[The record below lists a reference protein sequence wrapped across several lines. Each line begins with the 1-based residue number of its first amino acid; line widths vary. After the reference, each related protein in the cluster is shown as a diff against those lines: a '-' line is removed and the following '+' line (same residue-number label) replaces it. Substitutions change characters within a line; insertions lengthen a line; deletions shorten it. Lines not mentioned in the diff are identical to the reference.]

1 MKKVLISGTA
11 TIVICIALLF
21 VTALIPQNAL
31 QKNMEKSSDYY
42 NNHQM
47 FDHVT
52 DYMFLSRQDNYADC
66 ILTNIIYHI
75 DQNNLAESILSA
87 SYYNPEDEGVQTS
100 FAYAVGSKV
109 EPNVDYS
116 RYWHGSMVLLRP
128 LFIIFDI
135 AGVRMVLGILI
146 LIMTVWF
153 EVLLFKNHYSV
164 FGVCYAIGLMLVSVW
179 MCAFCVEYAMPF
191 VVMSVELPVLLVLL
205 TRAYEKKDAQNL
217 TQKRNDK
224 NSEKHEADNCKLNNR
239 KLINRKLINRK
250 PINRKPINRK
260 PEVLLWAVLACAG
273 IVTAFVDFL
282 TTETVTFTMAYVLY
296 LIVKNRHDQMKPIK
310 EELICLIKSGI
321 VWLGSYGLMIALKW
335 ALALV
340 VLGKDAFFNALRQ
353 AALRISGDATLGN
366 VTGAEVVSDYERISG
381 ALCRNIGCIYPF
393 KSTMSY
399 GTAMIFIL
407 LVGLVVFSIWYLFR
421 GKTKSCINKVLAIVS
436 LLPVMRFLVLNN
448 HSYIHFFFTYRAL
461 LVSVVVI
468 MYILACYVNGFVRK
482 RR

>member
-164 FGVCYAIGLMLVSVW
+164 FGVCYGIGLMLVSVW

-191 VVMSVELPVLLVLL
+191 VVMSVELPVLFALL
-205 TRAYEKKDAQNL
+205 TRAYEKKDVQ
-217 TQKRNDK
+217 NDK
-224 NSEKHEADNCKLNNR
+224 VKRDEHKLGNQKADEHKSDNF
-239 KLINRKLINRK
+239 
-250 PINRKPINRK
+250 K
-260 PEVLLWAVLACAG
+260 PEVILWAVLACAG

-282 TTETVTFTMAYVLY
+282 TTETITFTMAYVLY
-296 LIVKNRHDQMKPIK
+296 LIVKNRHNQMRNVK
-310 EELICLIKSGI
+310 EELIYLVKSGI
-321 VWLGSYGLMIALKW
+321 VWLVSYGLMIALKW
-335 ALALV
+335 VLALI
-340 VLGKDAFFNALRQ
+340 VLGKDAFFNALSQ

-381 ALCRNIGCIYPF
+381 ALWRNIGCIYPF

-421 GKTKSCINKVLAIVS
+421 EKAKSCINKVLVMVS
-436 LLPVMRFLVLNN
+436 LIPVLRFLVLNN

-461 LVSVVVI
+461 LVSVVVMI
-468 MYILACYVNGFVRK
+468 YILACYVNGFVRK

>member
-21 VTALIPQNAL
+21 LTALIPKNAL
-31 QKNMEKSSDYY
+31 QKNMERSSDYY
-42 NNHQM
+42 NNHQT

-52 DYMFLSRQDNYADC
+52 DYMFLGRQDNYADC

-75 DQNNLAESILSA
+75 DQNDLVKSILSA

-100 FAYAVGSKV
+100 FAYAVGNKV

-135 AGVRMVLGILI
+135 EGVRMVLGILI

-191 VVMSVELPVLLVLL
+191 VVMSVELPVLFVLL
-205 TRAYEKKDAQNL
+205 TRAYEKEDVQ
-217 TQKRNDK
+217 NDK
-224 NSEKHEADNCKLNNR
+224 VKRDEHKLGNQKADEHKSDNY
-239 KLINRKLINRK
+239 
-250 PINRKPINRK
+250 K
-260 PEVLLWAVLACAG
+260 PEVILWAVLACAG

-282 TTETVTFTMAYVLY
+282 TTETITFTMAYVLY
-296 LIVKNRHDQMKPIK
+296 LIVKNRHNQMRTVK
-310 EELICLIKSGI
+310 EELIYLVKSGI
-321 VWLGSYGLMIALKW
+321 VWLVSYGLMIALKW
-335 ALALV
+335 VLALI
-340 VLGKDAFFNALRQ
+340 VLGKDAFFNALSQ

-381 ALCRNIGCIYPF
+381 ALWRNIGCIYPF

-421 GKTKSCINKVLAIVS
+421 EKAKSCINKVMVMVS
-436 LLPVMRFLVLNN
+436 LIPVLRFLVLNN

-468 MYILACYVNGFVRK
+468 IYILACYVNGFVRK

>member
-135 AGVRMVLGILI
+135 AEVRMVLGILI

-164 FGVCYAIGLMLVSVW
+164 FGVCYGIGLILVSVW

-191 VVMSVELPVLLVLL
+191 VVMSVELPVLFALL
-205 TRAYEKKDAQNL
+205 TRAYEKKDVQ
-217 TQKRNDK
+217 NDK
-224 NSEKHEADNCKLNNR
+224 VKRDEHKLGNQKADEHKLDNF
-239 KLINRKLINRK
+239 
-250 PINRKPINRK
+250 K
-260 PEVLLWAVLACAG
+260 PEVILWAVLACAG

-282 TTETVTFTMAYVLY
+282 TTETITFTMAYVLY
-296 LIVKNRHDQMKPIK
+296 LIVKNRHNQMGTVK
-310 EELICLIKSGI
+310 EELIFLVKSGI
-321 VWLGSYGLMIALKW
+321 VWLVSYGLMIALKW
-335 ALALV
+335 VLALI
-340 VLGKDAFFNALRQ
+340 VLGKDAFFNALSQ

-381 ALCRNIGCIYPF
+381 ALWRNIGCIYPF

-421 GKTKSCINKVLAIVS
+421 EKAKSCINKVMVMVS
-436 LLPVMRFLVLNN
+436 LIPVLRFLVLNN

-468 MYILACYVNGFVRK
+468 IYILACYVNGFVRK

>member
-75 DQNNLAESILSA
+75 DQNDLVKSILSA

-100 FAYAVGSKV
+100 FAYAVGNKV

-135 AGVRMVLGILI
+135 EGVRMVLGILI

-191 VVMSVELPVLLVLL
+191 VVMSVELPVLFVLL
-205 TRAYEKKDAQNL
+205 TRAYEKEDVQ
-217 TQKRNDK
+217 NDK
-224 NSEKHEADNCKLNNR
+224 VKRDEHKLGNQKADEHKSDNY
-239 KLINRKLINRK
+239 
-250 PINRKPINRK
+250 K
-260 PEVLLWAVLACAG
+260 PEVILWAVLACAG

-282 TTETVTFTMAYVLY
+282 TTETITFTMAYVLY
-296 LIVKNRHDQMKPIK
+296 LIVKNRHNQMRTVK
-310 EELICLIKSGI
+310 EELIYLVKSGI
-321 VWLGSYGLMIALKW
+321 VWLVSYGLMIALKW
-335 ALALV
+335 VLALI
-340 VLGKDAFFNALRQ
+340 VLGKDAFFNALSQ

-381 ALCRNIGCIYPF
+381 ALWRNIGCIYPF

-421 GKTKSCINKVLAIVS
+421 EKAKSCINKVMVMVS
-436 LLPVMRFLVLNN
+436 LIPVLRFLVLNN

-468 MYILACYVNGFVRK
+468 IYILACYVNGFVRK

>member
-1 MKKVLISGTA
+1 MKTVLISGTA

-164 FGVCYAIGLMLVSVW
+164 FGVCYGIGLILVSVW

-191 VVMSVELPVLLVLL
+191 VVMSVELPVLFALL
-205 TRAYEKKDAQNL
+205 TRAYEKKDVQ
-217 TQKRNDK
+217 NDK
-224 NSEKHEADNCKLNNR
+224 VKRDEHKLGNQKEDEHKLDNF
-239 KLINRKLINRK
+239 
-250 PINRKPINRK
+250 K
-260 PEVLLWAVLACAG
+260 PEVILWAVLACAG

-282 TTETVTFTMAYVLY
+282 TTETITFTMAYVLY
-296 LIVKNRHDQMKPIK
+296 LIVKNRHNQMRTVK
-310 EELICLIKSGI
+310 EELIYLVKSGI
-321 VWLGSYGLMIALKW
+321 VWLVSYGVMIALKW
-335 ALALV
+335 VLALI
-340 VLGKDAFFNALRQ
+340 VLGKDAFFNALSQ

-381 ALCRNIGCIYPF
+381 ALWRNIGCIYPF

-421 GKTKSCINKVLAIVS
+421 EKAKSCINKVLVMVS
-436 LLPVMRFLVLNN
+436 LIPVLRFLVLNN

>member
-109 EPNVDYS
+109 EPNVGYS

-146 LIMTVWF
+146 LIMTEYKSYIFIFIKIIVISF
-153 EVLLFKNHYSV
+153 E
-164 FGVCYAIGLMLVSVW
+164 
-179 MCAFCVEYAMPF
+179 
-191 VVMSVELPVLLVLL
+191 
-205 TRAYEKKDAQNL
+205 T
-217 TQKRNDK
+217 
-224 NSEKHEADNCKLNNR
+224 NS
-239 KLINRKLINRK
+239 
-250 PINRKPINRK
+250 
-260 PEVLLWAVLACAG
+260 
-273 IVTAFVDFL
+273 
-282 TTETVTFTMAYVLY
+282 TFTNSF
-296 LIVKNRHDQMKPIK
+296 I
-310 EELICLIKSGI
+310 
-321 VWLGSYGLMIALKW
+321 
-335 ALALV
+335 
-340 VLGKDAFFNALRQ
+340 
-353 AALRISGDATLGN
+353 ISIRD
-366 VTGAEVVSDYERISG
+366 
-381 ALCRNIGCIYPF
+381 
-393 KSTMSY
+393 K
-399 GTAMIFIL
+399 
-407 LVGLVVFSIWYLFR
+407 
-421 GKTKSCINKVLAIVS
+421 
-436 LLPVMRFLVLNN
+436 
-448 HSYIHFFFTYRAL
+448 
-461 LVSVVVI
+461 
-468 MYILACYVNGFVRK
+468 
-482 RR
+482 

>member
-21 VTALIPQNAL
+21 LTALIPQNAL

-42 NNHQM
+42 NNHQL

-75 DQNNLAESILSA
+75 DQDNLVESVLSA

-100 FAYAVGSKV
+100 FAYAVSNKV
-109 EPNVDYS
+109 EPDVDYS

-128 LFIIFDI
+128 LFVIFDI
-135 AGVRMVLGILI
+135 VGVRMVLGILI

-153 EVLLFKNHYSV
+153 EVLLFKNRYYV
-164 FGVCYAIGLMLVSVW
+164 FGVSYGIGLMLVSVW
-179 MCAFCVEYAMPF
+179 MCAFCIEYAMPF
-191 VVMSVELPVLLVLL
+191 VVMSVELPVLFVLL
-205 TRAYEKKDAQNL
+205 TRAYEKKN
-217 TQKRNDK
+217 TQNDK
-224 NSEKHEADNCKLNNR
+224 IKRDEQKL
-239 KLINRKLINRK
+239 
-250 PINRKPINRK
+250 
-260 PEVLLWAVLACAG
+260 EVILWAVLACAG
-273 IVTAFVDFL
+273 IVTAYVDFL
-282 TTETVTFTMAYVLY
+282 TTETITFTMAYVLFM
-296 LIVKNRHDQMKPIK
+296 IVKNRHNQIKPIK
-310 EELICLIKSGI
+310 EELIFLIKSGI
-321 VWLGSYGLMIALKW
+321 VWLASYGFMIALKW
-335 ALALV
+335 ILALI
-340 VLGKDAFFNALRQ
+340 VLGKDTFFNALSQ

-366 VTGAEVVSDYERISG
+366 VPGAEVVSNYERISG
-381 ALCRNIGCIYPF
+381 ALWRNLGCIYPF

-399 GTAMIFIL
+399 GTSMLFIF

-421 GKTKSCINKVLAIVS
+421 EKTKSCINKVLVIVS
-436 LLPVMRFLVLNN
+436 LIPVLRFLVLNN

-468 MYILACYVNGFVRK
+468 IYILACYVNGFVRK

>member
-1 MKKVLISGTA
+1 M
-11 TIVICIALLF
+11 ICIALLF
-21 VTALIPQNAL
+21 LTALIPQNAL
-31 QKNMEKSSDYY
+31 QKNMERSSDYY
-42 NNHQM
+42 NNHQL

-75 DQNNLAESILSA
+75 DKNNLVESVLSA
-87 SYYNPEDEGVQTS
+87 SYYNPEDENVQTS
-100 FAYAVGSKV
+100 FAYAVGNKV
-109 EPNVDYS
+109 EPDVDYS

-128 LFIIFDI
+128 LFVIFDI

-146 LIMTVWF
+146 LLMTVWF
-153 EVLLFKNHYSV
+153 EILLFKNRYSI
-164 FGVCYAIGLMLVSVW
+164 FGVCYGVGLMLVSVW

-191 VVMSVELPVLLVLL
+191 VVMSMELPVLFVLL
-205 TRAYEKKDAQNL
+205 TRAYEKKDAQNDKVKRDENKL
-217 TQKRNDK
+217 DNQK
-224 NSEKHEADNCKLNNR
+224 ADEHKLD
-239 KLINRKLINRK
+239 
-250 PINRKPINRK
+250 NRK
-260 PEVLLWAVLACAG
+260 PEVILWAVLACAG

-282 TTETVTFTMAYVLY
+282 TTETVTFTMAYILY
-296 LIVKNRHDQMKPIK
+296 LIVKNRHNQMKPIK

-321 VWLGSYGLMIALKW
+321 VWFASYGLMIALKW
-335 ALALV
+335 VLALA
-340 VLGKDAFFNALRQ
+340 VLGKDAFFNALSQ

-366 VTGAEVVSDYERISG
+366 VPGAEVVSNYERISG
-381 ALCRNIGCIYPF
+381 ALWRNMGCIYPF

-399 GTAMIFIL
+399 GTSMIFIL
-407 LVGLVVFSIWYLFR
+407 LVGLIVFSLWYLFR
-421 GKTKSCINKVLAIVS
+421 EKTKSCINKVLAIVS

-468 MYILACYVNGFVRK
+468 MYILTNCVSGFVRK

>member
-21 VTALIPQNAL
+21 LTALIPQNAL
-31 QKNMEKSSDYY
+31 QKNMERSSDYY
-42 NNHQM
+42 NNHQL

-75 DQNNLAESILSA
+75 DKNNLVESVLSA
-87 SYYNPEDEGVQTS
+87 SYYNPEDENVQTS
-100 FAYAVGSKV
+100 FAYAVGNKV
-109 EPNVDYS
+109 EPDVDYS

-128 LFIIFDI
+128 LFVIFDI

-146 LIMTVWF
+146 LLMTVWF
-153 EVLLFKNHYSV
+153 EILLFKNRYSI
-164 FGVCYAIGLMLVSVW
+164 FGVCYGVGLMLVSVW

-191 VVMSVELPVLLVLL
+191 VVMSMELPVLFVLL
-205 TRAYEKKDAQNL
+205 TRAYEKKDAQNDKGKWDEHKL
-217 TQKRNDK
+217 DNQKADK
-224 NSEKHEADNCKLNNR
+224 HKLDNH
-239 KLINRKLINRK
+239 
-250 PINRKPINRK
+250 K
-260 PEVLLWAVLACAG
+260 PEVILWAVLACAG

-282 TTETVTFTMAYVLY
+282 TTETITFTMAYILY
-296 LIVKNRHDQMKPIK
+296 LIVKNRHNQMEPIK

-321 VWLGSYGLMIALKW
+321 VWLGAYGLMIALKW

-340 VLGKDAFFNALRQ
+340 VLGKDAFFNALSQ

-366 VTGAEVVSDYERISG
+366 VVGAEVVSDYERISG
-381 ALCRNIGCIYPF
+381 ALWRNIGCIYPF

-399 GTAMIFIL
+399 GTSMIFIF
-407 LVGLVVFSIWYLFR
+407 LVGLIGFSIWYLFR
-421 GKTKSCINKVLAIVS
+421 EKTKSCINKVLAIVS

>member
-164 FGVCYAIGLMLVSVW
+164 FGVCYGIGLILVSVW

-191 VVMSVELPVLLVLL
+191 VVMSVELPVLFALL
-205 TRAYEKKDAQNL
+205 TRAYEKKDVQ
-217 TQKRNDK
+217 NDK
-224 NSEKHEADNCKLNNR
+224 VKRDEHKLGNQKEDEHKLDNF
-239 KLINRKLINRK
+239 
-250 PINRKPINRK
+250 K
-260 PEVLLWAVLACAG
+260 PEVILWAVLACAG

-282 TTETVTFTMAYVLY
+282 TTETITFTMAYVLY
-296 LIVKNRHDQMKPIK
+296 LIVKNRHNQMENVKG
-310 EELICLIKSGI
+310 ELIYLVKSGI
-321 VWLGSYGLMIALKW
+321 VWLVSYGLMIALKW
-335 ALALV
+335 VLALI
-340 VLGKDAFFNALRQ
+340 VLGKDAFFNALSQ

-381 ALCRNIGCIYPF
+381 ALWRNIGCIYPF

-421 GKTKSCINKVLAIVS
+421 EKAKSCINKVLVMVS
-436 LLPVMRFLVLNN
+436 LIPVLRFLVLNN

>member
-21 VTALIPQNAL
+21 LTALIPQNAL
-31 QKNMEKSSDYY
+31 QKNMERSSDYY

-164 FGVCYAIGLMLVSVW
+164 FGVCYGIGLILVSVW

-191 VVMSVELPVLLVLL
+191 VVMSVELPVLFALL
-205 TRAYEKKDAQNL
+205 TRAYEKKDVQ
-217 TQKRNDK
+217 NDK
-224 NSEKHEADNCKLNNR
+224 VKRDEHKLGNQKEDEHKLDNF
-239 KLINRKLINRK
+239 
-250 PINRKPINRK
+250 K
-260 PEVLLWAVLACAG
+260 PEVILWAVLAWAG

-282 TTETVTFTMAYVLY
+282 TTETVTFTMAYILY
-296 LIVKNRHDQMKPIK
+296 LIVKNRHNQMKPIK

-335 ALALV
+335 ALALA
-340 VLGKDAFFNALRQ
+340 VLGKDAFFNALSQ

-366 VTGAEVVSDYERISG
+366 VPGAEVVSNYERISG
-381 ALCRNIGCIYPF
+381 ALWRNIGCIYPF

-399 GTAMIFIL
+399 GTAMIFIF
-407 LVGLVVFSIWYLFR
+407 LVGLIVFSIWYLFR
-421 GKTKSCINKVLAIVS
+421 EKTKSCINKVLAIVS

>member
-191 VVMSVELPVLLVLL
+191 VVMSVELPILFALL
-205 TRAYEKKDAQNL
+205 TRAYEKKDVQ
-217 TQKRNDK
+217 NDK
-224 NSEKHEADNCKLNNR
+224 VKRDEHKLGNQKADEHKLDNF
-239 KLINRKLINRK
+239 
-250 PINRKPINRK
+250 K
-260 PEVLLWAVLACAG
+260 PEVILWAVLACAG

-282 TTETVTFTMAYVLY
+282 TTETITFTMAYVLY
-296 LIVKNRHDQMKPIK
+296 LIVKNRHNQMGTVK
-310 EELICLIKSGI
+310 EELIFLVKSGI
-321 VWLGSYGLMIALKW
+321 VWLVSYGLMIALKW
-335 ALALV
+335 VLALI
-340 VLGKDAFFNALRQ
+340 VLGKDAFFNALSQ

-381 ALCRNIGCIYPF
+381 ALWRNVGCIYPF
-393 KSTMSY
+393 RDTMSFN
-399 GTAMIFIL
+399 TTMLFIF

-421 GKTKSCINKVLAIVS
+421 EKAKSCINKVLVMVS
-436 LLPVMRFLVLNN
+436 LIPVLRFLVLNN

-468 MYILACYVNGFVRK
+468 MYIMACYVNGFVRK

>member
-164 FGVCYAIGLMLVSVW
+164 FGVCYGIGLILVSVW

-191 VVMSVELPVLLVLL
+191 VVMSVELPVLFALL
-205 TRAYEKKDAQNL
+205 TRAYEKKDVQ
-217 TQKRNDK
+217 NDK
-224 NSEKHEADNCKLNNR
+224 VKRDEHKLGNQKADEHKSDNY
-239 KLINRKLINRK
+239 
-250 PINRKPINRK
+250 K
-260 PEVLLWAVLACAG
+260 PEVILWAVLACAG

-282 TTETVTFTMAYVLY
+282 TTETITFTMAYVLY
-296 LIVKNRHDQMKPIK
+296 LIVKNRHNQMENVKG
-310 EELICLIKSGI
+310 ELIYLVKSGI
-321 VWLGSYGLMIALKW
+321 VWLVSYGLMIALKW
-335 ALALV
+335 VLALI
-340 VLGKDAFFNALRQ
+340 VLGKDAFFNALSQ

-381 ALCRNIGCIYPF
+381 ALWRNIGCIYPF

-421 GKTKSCINKVLAIVS
+421 EKAKSCINKVLVMVS
-436 LLPVMRFLVLNN
+436 LIPVLRFLVLNN

-468 MYILACYVNGFVRK
+468 IYILACYVNGFVRK

>member
-42 NNHQM
+42 NNHQL

-75 DQNNLAESILSA
+75 DKNNLVESVLSA
-87 SYYNPEDEGVQTS
+87 SYYNPEDENVQTS
-100 FAYAVGSKV
+100 FAYAVGNKV
-109 EPNVDYS
+109 EPDVDYS

-128 LFIIFDI
+128 LFVIFDI

-146 LIMTVWF
+146 LLMTVWF
-153 EVLLFKNHYSV
+153 EILLFKNHYSI
-164 FGVCYAIGLMLVSVW
+164 FGVCYGIGLMLVSVW

-191 VVMSVELPVLLVLL
+191 VVMSVELPVLFVLL

-239 KLINRKLINRK
+239 KLINRK
-250 PINRKPINRK
+250 
-260 PEVLLWAVLACAG
+260 PEVLLWVVLACAG

-296 LIVKNRHDQMKPIK
+296 LIVKNRHNQMKPIK

-335 ALALV
+335 VLALV
-340 VLGKDAFFNALRQ
+340 VLGKDAFFNALSQ

-366 VTGAEVVSDYERISG
+366 VPGAEVVSDYERISG
-381 ALCRNIGCIYPF
+381 ALWRNIGCIYPF

-399 GTAMIFIL
+399 GTSMIFIL
-407 LVGLVVFSIWYLFR
+407 LVGLIVFSIWYLFR
-421 GKTKSCINKVLAIVS
+421 EKTKSCINKVLAIVS

-468 MYILACYVNGFVRK
+468 IYILACYVNGFVRK

>member
-21 VTALIPQNAL
+21 LTALIPQNAL
-31 QKNMEKSSDYY
+31 QKNMERSSDYY
-42 NNHQM
+42 NNHQL

-75 DQNNLAESILSA
+75 DKNNLVESVLSA
-87 SYYNPEDEGVQTS
+87 SYYNPEDENVQTS
-100 FAYAVGSKV
+100 FAYAVGNKV
-109 EPNVDYS
+109 EPDVDYS

-128 LFIIFDI
+128 LFVIFDI

-146 LIMTVWF
+146 LLMTVWF
-153 EVLLFKNHYSV
+153 EILLFKNRYSI
-164 FGVCYAIGLMLVSVW
+164 FGVCYGVGLMLVSVW

-191 VVMSVELPVLLVLL
+191 VVMSMELPVLFVLL
-205 TRAYEKKDAQNL
+205 TRAYEKKDAQNDKGKWDEHKL
-217 TQKRNDK
+217 DNQKADK
-224 NSEKHEADNCKLNNR
+224 HKLDNH
-239 KLINRKLINRK
+239 
-250 PINRKPINRK
+250 K
-260 PEVLLWAVLACAG
+260 PEVILWAVLACAG

-282 TTETVTFTMAYVLY
+282 TTETITFTMAYILY
-296 LIVKNRHDQMKPIK
+296 LIVKNRHNQMEPIK

-321 VWLGSYGLMIALKW
+321 VWLGAYGLMIALKW

-340 VLGKDAFFNALRQ
+340 VLGKDAFFNALSQ
-353 AALRISGDATLGN
+353 AALKISGDATLGN
-366 VTGAEVVSDYERISG
+366 VVGAEVVSDYERISG
-381 ALCRNIGCIYPF
+381 ALWRNIGCIYPF

-399 GTAMIFIL
+399 GTSMIFIF
-407 LVGLVVFSIWYLFR
+407 LVGLIGFSIWYLFR
-421 GKTKSCINKVLAIVS
+421 EKTKSCINKVLAIVS

>member
-135 AGVRMVLGILI
+135 EGVRMVLGILI

-164 FGVCYAIGLMLVSVW
+164 FGVCYGIGLILVSVW

-191 VVMSVELPVLLVLL
+191 VVMSVELPVLFALL
-205 TRAYEKKDAQNL
+205 TRAYEKKEAQNDKVKRDEHKRGN
-217 TQKRNDK
+217 QKAD
-224 NSEKHEADNCKLNNR
+224 EHESDNF
-239 KLINRKLINRK
+239 
-250 PINRKPINRK
+250 K
-260 PEVLLWAVLACAG
+260 PEVILWAVLACAG
-273 IVTAFVDFL
+273 IMTAFVDFL
-282 TTETVTFTMAYVLY
+282 TTETITFTMAYVLY
-296 LIVKNRHDQMKPIK
+296 LIVKNRYNQMRTVK
-310 EELICLIKSGI
+310 EELIYLVKSGI
-321 VWLGSYGLMIALKW
+321 VWLVSYGLMIALKW
-335 ALALV
+335 VLALI
-340 VLGKDAFFNALRQ
+340 VLGKDAFFNALSQ

-381 ALCRNIGCIYPF
+381 ALWRNIGCIYPF

-421 GKTKSCINKVLAIVS
+421 EKAKSCINKVLVMVS
-436 LLPVMRFLVLNN
+436 LIPVLRFLVLNN

>member
-135 AGVRMVLGILI
+135 AEVRMVLGILI

-153 EVLLFKNHYSV
+153 EVLLFKNHYYV
-164 FGVCYAIGLMLVSVW
+164 FGVCYGIGLILVSVW

-191 VVMSVELPVLLVLL
+191 VVMSVELPVLFALL
-205 TRAYEKKDAQNL
+205 TRAYEKKDVQ
-217 TQKRNDK
+217 NDK
-224 NSEKHEADNCKLNNR
+224 VKRDEHKLGNQKADGHKSDNY
-239 KLINRKLINRK
+239 
-250 PINRKPINRK
+250 K
-260 PEVLLWAVLACAG
+260 PEVILWAVLACAG

-282 TTETVTFTMAYVLY
+282 TTETITFTMAYVLY
-296 LIVKNRHDQMKPIK
+296 LIVKNRHNQMRTVK
-310 EELICLIKSGI
+310 EELIFLVKSGI
-321 VWLGSYGLMIALKW
+321 VWLVSYGLMIALKW
-335 ALALV
+335 VLALI
-340 VLGKDAFFNALRQ
+340 VLGKDAFFNALSQ

-381 ALCRNIGCIYPF
+381 ALWRNIGCIYPF

-421 GKTKSCINKVLAIVS
+421 EKAKSCINKVMVMVS
-436 LLPVMRFLVLNN
+436 LIPVLRFLVLNN

-468 MYILACYVNGFVRK
+468 IYILACYVNGFIRK

>member
-21 VTALIPQNAL
+21 LTALIPQNAL
-31 QKNMEKSSDYY
+31 QKNMERSSDYY
-42 NNHQM
+42 NNHQT

-52 DYMFLSRQDNYADC
+52 DYMFLGRQDNYADC

-75 DQNNLAESILSA
+75 DQNDLVKSILSA

-100 FAYAVGSKV
+100 FAYAVGNKV
-109 EPNVDYS
+109 EPDVDYS

-128 LFIIFDI
+128 LFVIFDI

-164 FGVCYAIGLMLVSVW
+164 FGVCYGIGLILVSVW

-191 VVMSVELPVLLVLL
+191 VVMSVELPVLFVLL
-205 TRAYEKKDAQNL
+205 TRAYEKEDVQ
-217 TQKRNDK
+217 NDK
-224 NSEKHEADNCKLNNR
+224 VKRDEHKLGNQKADEHKSDNF
-239 KLINRKLINRK
+239 
-250 PINRKPINRK
+250 K
-260 PEVLLWAVLACAG
+260 PEVILWAVLACAG

-282 TTETVTFTMAYVLY
+282 TTETITFTMAYVLY
-296 LIVKNRHDQMKPIK
+296 LIVKNRHNQMKPIK

-321 VWLGSYGLMIALKW
+321 VWFASYGLMIALKW
-335 ALALV
+335 VLALA
-340 VLGKDAFFNALRQ
+340 VLGKDAFFNALSQ

-366 VTGAEVVSDYERISG
+366 VPGAEVVSNYERISG
-381 ALCRNIGCIYPF
+381 ALWRNMGCIYPF

-399 GTAMIFIL
+399 GTSMIFIL
-407 LVGLVVFSIWYLFR
+407 LVGLIVFSLWYLFR
-421 GKTKSCINKVLAIVS
+421 EKTKSCINKVLAIVS

-468 MYILACYVNGFVRK
+468 MYILTNCVSGFVRK

>member
-164 FGVCYAIGLMLVSVW
+164 FGVCYGIGLILVSVW
-179 MCAFCVEYAMPF
+179 MCAFCVEYAVPF
-191 VVMSVELPVLLVLL
+191 VVMSVELPVLFALL
-205 TRAYEKKDAQNL
+205 TRAYEKEDVQ
-217 TQKRNDK
+217 NDK
-224 NSEKHEADNCKLNNR
+224 VKRDEHKLGNQKADEHKLDNF
-239 KLINRKLINRK
+239 
-250 PINRKPINRK
+250 K
-260 PEVLLWAVLACAG
+260 PEVILWAVLACAG

-282 TTETVTFTMAYVLY
+282 TTETITFTMAYVLY
-296 LIVKNRHDQMKPIK
+296 LIVKNRHKQMRAVK
-310 EELICLIKSGI
+310 EELIYLVKSGM
-321 VWLGSYGLMIALKW
+321 VWLVSYGLMIALKW
-335 ALALV
+335 VLALI
-340 VLGKDAFFNALRQ
+340 VLGKDAFFNALSQ

-366 VTGAEVVSDYERISG
+366 VIGAEVVSDFERISG
-381 ALCRNIGCIYPF
+381 ALWRNVGCIYPF

-421 GKTKSCINKVLAIVS
+421 EKAKSCINKVMVMVS
-436 LLPVMRFLVLNN
+436 LIPVLRFLVLNN

>member
-87 SYYNPEDEGVQTS
+87 SYYNPEDENVQTS
-100 FAYAVGSKV
+100 FAYAVGNKV
-109 EPNVDYS
+109 EPDVDYS

-128 LFIIFDI
+128 LFVIFDI

-146 LIMTVWF
+146 LLMTVWF
-153 EVLLFKNHYSV
+153 EILLFKNRYSI
-164 FGVCYAIGLMLVSVW
+164 FGVCYGVGLMLVSVW

-191 VVMSVELPVLLVLL
+191 VVMSMELPVLFVLL
-205 TRAYEKKDAQNL
+205 TRAYEKKDAQNDKVKRDENKL
-217 TQKRNDK
+217 DNQK
-224 NSEKHEADNCKLNNR
+224 ADEHKLD
-239 KLINRKLINRK
+239 
-250 PINRKPINRK
+250 NRK
-260 PEVLLWAVLACAG
+260 PEVLLWAVLAWAG

-282 TTETVTFTMAYVLY
+282 TTETVTFTMAYILY
-296 LIVKNRHDQMKPIK
+296 LIVKNRHNQMKPIK

-335 ALALV
+335 ALALA
-340 VLGKDAFFNALRQ
+340 VLGKDAFFNALSQ

-366 VTGAEVVSDYERISG
+366 VPGAEVVSNYERISG
-381 ALCRNIGCIYPF
+381 ALWRNIGCIYPF

-407 LVGLVVFSIWYLFR
+407 LVGLIVFSIWYLFR
-421 GKTKSCINKVLAIVS
+421 EKTKSCINKVLVIVS

>member
-296 LIVKNRHDQMKPIK
+296 RIVKNRHDQMKPIK

-340 VLGKDAFFNALRQ
+340 VLGKDAFFNALSQ

-381 ALCRNIGCIYPF
+381 ALWRNIGCIYPF

>member
-340 VLGKDAFFNALRQ
+340 VLGKDAFFNALSQ

-381 ALCRNIGCIYPF
+381 ALWRNIGCIYPF

-468 MYILACYVNGFVRK
+468 IYILACYVNGFVRK

>member
-250 PINRKPINRK
+250 P
-260 PEVLLWAVLACAG
+260 EVLLWAVLACAG

-340 VLGKDAFFNALRQ
+340 VLGKDAFFNALSQ

-381 ALCRNIGCIYPF
+381 ALWRNIGCIYPF

-468 MYILACYVNGFVRK
+468 MYILTNCVSGFVRK

>member
-21 VTALIPQNAL
+21 VTAMIPQNAL

-100 FAYAVGSKV
+100 FAYAVGNKV

-164 FGVCYAIGLMLVSVW
+164 FGVCYGIGLILVSVW

-191 VVMSVELPVLLVLL
+191 VVMSVELPVLFALL
-205 TRAYEKKDAQNL
+205 TRAYEKKDVQ
-217 TQKRNDK
+217 NDK
-224 NSEKHEADNCKLNNR
+224 VKRDEHKLGNQKAYEH
-239 KLINRKLINRK
+239 KLDSF
-250 PINRKPINRK
+250 K
-260 PEVLLWAVLACAG
+260 PEVILWAVLACAG
-273 IVTAFVDFL
+273 IMTAFVDFL
-282 TTETVTFTMAYVLY
+282 TTETITFTMAYVLY
-296 LIVKNRHDQMKPIK
+296 LIVKNRHNQMRTVK
-310 EELICLIKSGI
+310 EELICLVKSGI
-321 VWLGSYGLMIALKW
+321 VWLVSYGLMIALKW
-335 ALALV
+335 VLALI
-340 VLGKDAFFNALRQ
+340 VLGKDAFFNALSQ

-381 ALCRNIGCIYPF
+381 ALWRNVGCIYPF
-393 KSTMSY
+393 RDTMSFN
-399 GTAMIFIL
+399 TTMLFIF

-421 GKTKSCINKVLAIVS
+421 EKAKSCINKVLVMVS
-436 LLPVMRFLVLNN
+436 LIPVLRFLVLNN

-468 MYILACYVNGFVRK
+468 IYILACYVNGFVRK

>member
-340 VLGKDAFFNALRQ
+340 VLGKDAFFNALSQ

-381 ALCRNIGCIYPF
+381 ALWRNIGCIYPF

>member
-205 TRAYEKKDAQNL
+205 TRAYEKKDAQNDKVKRDEHKL
-217 TQKRNDK
+217 GNQK
-224 NSEKHEADNCKLNNR
+224 ADEHKSDNY
-239 KLINRKLINRK
+239 
-250 PINRKPINRK
+250 K
-260 PEVLLWAVLACAG
+260 PEVILWAVLACAG

-282 TTETVTFTMAYVLY
+282 TTETITFTMAYVLY
-296 LIVKNRHDQMKPIK
+296 LIVKNRHNQMRTVK
-310 EELICLIKSGI
+310 EELIYLVKSGI
-321 VWLGSYGLMIALKW
+321 VWLVSYGLMIALKW
-335 ALALV
+335 VLALI
-340 VLGKDAFFNALRQ
+340 VLGKDAFFNALSQ

-381 ALCRNIGCIYPF
+381 ALWRNIGCIYPF

-421 GKTKSCINKVLAIVS
+421 EKAKSCINKVMVMVS
-436 LLPVMRFLVLNN
+436 LIPVLRFLVLNN

-468 MYILACYVNGFVRK
+468 IYILACYVNGFVRK

>member
-164 FGVCYAIGLMLVSVW
+164 FGVCYGIGLILVSVW

-191 VVMSVELPVLLVLL
+191 VVMSVELPVLFALL
-205 TRAYEKKDAQNL
+205 TRAYEKKDVQ
-217 TQKRNDK
+217 NDK
-224 NSEKHEADNCKLNNR
+224 VKRDEHKLGNQKEDEHKLDNF
-239 KLINRKLINRK
+239 
-250 PINRKPINRK
+250 K
-260 PEVLLWAVLACAG
+260 PEVILWAVLACAG

-282 TTETVTFTMAYVLY
+282 TTETITFTMAYVLY
-296 LIVKNRHDQMKPIK
+296 LIVKNRHNQMRTVK
-310 EELICLIKSGI
+310 EELICLVKSGI
-321 VWLGSYGLMIALKW
+321 VWLVSYGLMIALKW
-335 ALALV
+335 VLALI
-340 VLGKDAFFNALRQ
+340 VLGKDAFFNALSQ

-381 ALCRNIGCIYPF
+381 ALWRNIGCIYPF

-421 GKTKSCINKVLAIVS
+421 EKAKSCINKVLVMVS
-436 LLPVMRFLVLNN
+436 LIPVLRFLVLNN

>member
-135 AGVRMVLGILI
+135 AEVRMVLGILI

-164 FGVCYAIGLMLVSVW
+164 FGVCYGIGLILVSVW

-191 VVMSVELPVLLVLL
+191 VVMSVELPVLFALL
-205 TRAYEKKDAQNL
+205 TRAYEKEDVQ
-217 TQKRNDK
+217 NDK
-224 NSEKHEADNCKLNNR
+224 VKRDEHKLGNQKADEHKSDNF
-239 KLINRKLINRK
+239 
-250 PINRKPINRK
+250 K
-260 PEVLLWAVLACAG
+260 PEVILWAVLACAG

-282 TTETVTFTMAYVLY
+282 TTETITFTMAYVLY
-296 LIVKNRHDQMKPIK
+296 LIVKNRHSQMGTVK
-310 EELICLIKSGI
+310 EELIYLVKSGI
-321 VWLGSYGLMIALKW
+321 VWLVSYGLMIALKW
-335 ALALV
+335 VLALI
-340 VLGKDAFFNALRQ
+340 VLGKDAFFNALSQ

-381 ALCRNIGCIYPF
+381 ALWRNIGCIYPF

-421 GKTKSCINKVLAIVS
+421 EKAKSCINKVMVMVS
-436 LLPVMRFLVLNN
+436 LIPVLRFLVLNN

>member
-164 FGVCYAIGLMLVSVW
+164 FGVCYGIGLILVSVW

-191 VVMSVELPVLLVLL
+191 VVMSVELPVLFALL
-205 TRAYEKKDAQNL
+205 TRAYEKKDVQ
-217 TQKRNDK
+217 NDK
-224 NSEKHEADNCKLNNR
+224 VKRDEHKLGNQKADEHKSDNF
-239 KLINRKLINRK
+239 
-250 PINRKPINRK
+250 K
-260 PEVLLWAVLACAG
+260 PEVILWAVLACAG
-273 IVTAFVDFL
+273 IVTAFMDFL
-282 TTETVTFTMAYVLY
+282 TTETITFTMAYVLY
-296 LIVKNRHDQMKPIK
+296 LIVKNRHSQMGTVK
-310 EELICLIKSGI
+310 EELIYLVKSGI
-321 VWLGSYGLMIALKW
+321 VWLVSYGLMIALKW
-335 ALALV
+335 VLALI
-340 VLGKDAFFNALRQ
+340 VLGKDAFFNALSQ

-381 ALCRNIGCIYPF
+381 ALWRNIGCIYPF

-399 GTAMIFIL
+399 GTAMIFIF

-421 GKTKSCINKVLAIVS
+421 EKAKSCINKVLVMVS
-436 LLPVMRFLVLNN
+436 LIPVLRFLVLNN

-461 LVSVVVI
+461 LVSVVVMI
-468 MYILACYVNGFVRK
+468 YILACYVNGFVRK

>member
-135 AGVRMVLGILI
+135 AEVRMVLGILI

-153 EVLLFKNHYSV
+153 EVLLFKNHYYV
-164 FGVCYAIGLMLVSVW
+164 FGVCYGIGLILVSVW

-191 VVMSVELPVLLVLL
+191 VVMSVELPVLFALL
-205 TRAYEKKDAQNL
+205 TRAYEKKEAQNDKVKRDEHKL
-217 TQKRNDK
+217 GNQK
-224 NSEKHEADNCKLNNR
+224 ADEHKSDNY
-239 KLINRKLINRK
+239 
-250 PINRKPINRK
+250 K
-260 PEVLLWAVLACAG
+260 PEVILWAVLACAG

-282 TTETVTFTMAYVLY
+282 TTETITFTMAYVLY
-296 LIVKNRHDQMKPIK
+296 LIVKNRHNQMRAVK
-310 EELICLIKSGI
+310 EELIYLVKSGI
-321 VWLGSYGLMIALKW
+321 VWLVSYGVMIALKW
-335 ALALV
+335 VLALI
-340 VLGKDAFFNALRQ
+340 VLGKDAFFNALSQ

-381 ALCRNIGCIYPF
+381 ALWRNIGCIYPF

-421 GKTKSCINKVLAIVS
+421 EKAKSCINKVLVMVS
-436 LLPVMRFLVLNN
+436 LIPVLRFLVLNN

>member
-135 AGVRMVLGILI
+135 EGVRMVLGILI

-164 FGVCYAIGLMLVSVW
+164 FGVCYGIGLILVSVW

-191 VVMSVELPVLLVLL
+191 VVMSVELPVLFALL
-205 TRAYEKKDAQNL
+205 TRAYEKKDVQ
-217 TQKRNDK
+217 NDK
-224 NSEKHEADNCKLNNR
+224 VKRDEHKLGNQKADEHKSDNF
-239 KLINRKLINRK
+239 
-250 PINRKPINRK
+250 K
-260 PEVLLWAVLACAG
+260 PEVILWAVLACAG

-282 TTETVTFTMAYVLY
+282 TTETITFTMAYVLY
-296 LIVKNRHDQMKPIK
+296 LIVKNRHNQMRTVK
-310 EELICLIKSGI
+310 EELICLVKSGI
-321 VWLGSYGLMIALKW
+321 VWLVSYGLMIALKW
-335 ALALV
+335 VLALI
-340 VLGKDAFFNALRQ
+340 VLGKDAFFNALSQ

-366 VTGAEVVSDYERISG
+366 ATGAEVVSDYERMSG
-381 ALCRNIGCIYPF
+381 ALWRNIGCIYPF

-421 GKTKSCINKVLAIVS
+421 EKAKSCINKVMVMVS
-436 LLPVMRFLVLNN
+436 LIPVLRFLVLNN

>member
-21 VTALIPQNAL
+21 VTAMIPQNAL

-191 VVMSVELPVLLVLL
+191 VVMSVELPVLFLLL
-205 TRAYEKKDAQNL
+205 TRAYEKKD
-217 TQKRNDK
+217 TQNDK
-224 NSEKHEADNCKLNNR
+224 VKRDEHKPENQKADEHKLDNF
-239 KLINRKLINRK
+239 
-250 PINRKPINRK
+250 K
-260 PEVLLWAVLACAG
+260 PEVILWAVLACAG

-282 TTETVTFTMAYVLY
+282 TTETVTFTMAYILY
-296 LIVKNRHDQMKPIK
+296 LIVKNRHNQMKPIK

-335 ALALV
+335 VLALI
-340 VLGKDAFFNALRQ
+340 VLGKDAFFNALSQ

-381 ALCRNIGCIYPF
+381 ALWRNIGCIYPF

-421 GKTKSCINKVLAIVS
+421 EKAKSCINKVLVMVS
-436 LLPVMRFLVLNN
+436 LIPVLRFLVLNN

>member
-250 PINRKPINRK
+250 P
-260 PEVLLWAVLACAG
+260 EVLLWAVLACAG

-340 VLGKDAFFNALRQ
+340 VLGKDAFFNALSQ

-381 ALCRNIGCIYPF
+381 ALWRNIGCIYPF

>member
-21 VTALIPQNAL
+21 LTALIPQNAL
-31 QKNMEKSSDYY
+31 QKNMERSSDYY
-42 NNHQM
+42 NNHQT

-52 DYMFLSRQDNYADC
+52 DYMFLGRQDNYADC

-75 DQNNLAESILSA
+75 DQNDLVKSILSA

-100 FAYAVGSKV
+100 FAYAVGNKV

-135 AGVRMVLGILI
+135 EGVRMVLGILI

-191 VVMSVELPVLLVLL
+191 VVMSVELPVLFVLL
-205 TRAYEKKDAQNL
+205 TRAYEKEDVQ
-217 TQKRNDK
+217 NDK
-224 NSEKHEADNCKLNNR
+224 VKRDEHKLGNQKADEHKSDNY
-239 KLINRKLINRK
+239 
-250 PINRKPINRK
+250 K
-260 PEVLLWAVLACAG
+260 PEVILWAVLACAG

-282 TTETVTFTMAYVLY
+282 TTETITFTMAYVLY
-296 LIVKNRHDQMKPIK
+296 LIVKNRHNQMRTVK
-310 EELICLIKSGI
+310 EELIYLVKSGI
-321 VWLGSYGLMIALKW
+321 VWLVSYGLMIALKW
-335 ALALV
+335 VLALI
-340 VLGKDAFFNALRQ
+340 VLGKDAFFNALSQ

-381 ALCRNIGCIYPF
+381 ALWRNIGCIYPF

-421 GKTKSCINKVLAIVS
+421 EKAKSCINKVMVMVS
-436 LLPVMRFLVLNN
+436 LIPVLRFLVLNN

-468 MYILACYVNGFVRK
+468 IYILACYVNGFVRK

>member
-21 VTALIPQNAL
+21 LTALIPQNAL
-31 QKNMEKSSDYY
+31 QKNMERSSDYY

-75 DQNNLAESILSA
+75 DQNNLVKSILSA

-100 FAYAVGSKV
+100 FAYAVGNKV

-128 LFIIFDI
+128 LFVIFDI
-135 AGVRMVLGILI
+135 VGVRMVLGILI

-153 EVLLFKNHYSV
+153 EIFLFKNRYSI
-164 FGVCYAIGLMLVSVW
+164 FGVCYGVGLMLVSVW

-191 VVMSVELPVLLVLL
+191 VVMSVELPVLFVLL
-205 TRAYEKKDAQNL
+205 TRAYEKKDAQNDKVKRDEHKL
-217 TQKRNDK
+217 DNQK
-224 NSEKHEADNCKLNNR
+224 ADEHKLD
-239 KLINRKLINRK
+239 
-250 PINRKPINRK
+250 NRK
-260 PEVLLWAVLACAG
+260 PEVILWAVLACAG

-296 LIVKNRHDQMKPIK
+296 LIVKNRHNQMKPIK

-340 VLGKDAFFNALRQ
+340 VLGKDAFFNALSQ

-366 VTGAEVVSDYERISG
+366 VPGAEVVSNYERISG
-381 ALCRNIGCIYPF
+381 ALWRNIGCIYPF

-399 GTAMIFIL
+399 GTAMIFIF

-421 GKTKSCINKVLAIVS
+421 GKTKSCINKVLVIVS

-468 MYILACYVNGFVRK
+468 MYILTNCVSGFARK

>member
-164 FGVCYAIGLMLVSVW
+164 FGVCYGIGLILVSVW

-191 VVMSVELPVLLVLL
+191 VVMSVELPVLFALL
-205 TRAYEKKDAQNL
+205 TRAYEKKDVQ
-217 TQKRNDK
+217 NDK
-224 NSEKHEADNCKLNNR
+224 VKRDEHKLGNQKADEHKSDNF
-239 KLINRKLINRK
+239 
-250 PINRKPINRK
+250 K
-260 PEVLLWAVLACAG
+260 PEVILWAVLACAG
-273 IVTAFVDFL
+273 IMTAFVDFL
-282 TTETVTFTMAYVLY
+282 TTETITFTMAYVLY
-296 LIVKNRHDQMKPIK
+296 LIVKNRHNQMRIVK
-310 EELICLIKSGI
+310 EELICLVKSGI
-321 VWLGSYGLMIALKW
+321 VWLVSYGLMIALKW
-335 ALALV
+335 VLALI
-340 VLGKDAFFNALRQ
+340 VLGKDAFFNALSQ

-381 ALCRNIGCIYPF
+381 ALWRNIGCIYPF

-421 GKTKSCINKVLAIVS
+421 EKAKSCINKVMVMVS
-436 LLPVMRFLVLNN
+436 LIPVLRFLVLNN

-468 MYILACYVNGFVRK
+468 IYILACYVNGFVRK

>member
-21 VTALIPQNAL
+21 LTALIPQNAL
-31 QKNMEKSSDYY
+31 QKNMERSSDYY

-75 DQNNLAESILSA
+75 DQNDLVKSILSA

-100 FAYAVGSKV
+100 FAYAVGNKV

-128 LFIIFDI
+128 LFVIFDI

-164 FGVCYAIGLMLVSVW
+164 LGVCYAIGLMLVSVW

-191 VVMSVELPVLLVLL
+191 VVMSVELPVLFVLL
-205 TRAYEKKDAQNL
+205 TRTYEKKDAQNL

-239 KLINRKLINRK
+239 KL
-250 PINRKPINRK
+250 INRK

-340 VLGKDAFFNALRQ
+340 VLGKDAFFNALSQ

-366 VTGAEVVSDYERISG
+366 VAGAEVVSDYERISG
-381 ALCRNIGCIYPF
+381 ALWRNIGCIYPF

-399 GTAMIFIL
+399 GTSMIFIL
-407 LVGLVVFSIWYLFR
+407 LVGLIVFSIWYLFR
-421 GKTKSCINKVLAIVS
+421 EKTKSCINKVLVIVS